1 MNLLTQ
7 LDDQYNF
14 KKGQMEALE
23 LSIFANRD
31 YASSALG
38 RQRMGMIRQ
47 EQQQLDSLYQAEVA
61 KLDGQFYEALPDRDM
76 DVANMLLGQ
85 GLTGKRMSRLTTN
98 NGDIRDSVN
107 TFALGVPEDKREEFK
122 TRLLGDYV
130 RDDQG
135 NIVRSPLGEELR
147 KGGDLISLTPYGTYD
162 YKISNEAF
170 SAGTKQLLQE
180 YGGGT
185 EGNLEDTL
193 KSYNTR
199 ISAVRDFVEDLDTPE
214 DEAKLYKPVL
224 QTLLKE
230 RADLVVGRTP
240 TATPT
245 EAPIEPAKPV
255 ELSTED
261 KIKTLID
268 DGLAEYDKF
277 GELVS
282 LTDNPNVIASLV
294 NLKNEL
300 RRK

>member
-1 MNLLTQ
+1 M
-7 LDDQYNF
+7 
-14 KKGQMEALE
+14 A
-23 LSIFANRD
+23 
-31 YASSALG
+31 
-38 RQRMGMIRQ
+38 
-47 EQQQLDSLYQAEVA
+47 
-61 KLDGQFYEALPDRDM
+61 
-76 DVANMLLGQ
+76 VANMLLGQ

-98 NGDIRDSVN
+98 NGDIRDSID
-107 TFALGVPEDKREEFK
+107 TFALSVPEDKREEFK

-147 KGGDLISLTPYGTYD
+147 KGGDYVSSTPYGTYD
-162 YKISNEAF
+162 YKISNKAY
-170 SAGTKQLLQE
+170 ATGIQQLLQE

-185 EGNLEDTL
+185 EDNLEVNLEDNI

-199 ISAVRDFVEDLDTPE
+199 ISALEGIIDGEKTTDEEIDFYEGE
-214 DEAKLYKPVL
+214 L

-230 RADLVVGRTP
+230 RADLVLGRTP
-240 TATPT
+240 TATST
-245 EAPIEPAKPV
+245 EAQTETTIEPVKPV

-261 KIKTLID
+261 KVKRIID